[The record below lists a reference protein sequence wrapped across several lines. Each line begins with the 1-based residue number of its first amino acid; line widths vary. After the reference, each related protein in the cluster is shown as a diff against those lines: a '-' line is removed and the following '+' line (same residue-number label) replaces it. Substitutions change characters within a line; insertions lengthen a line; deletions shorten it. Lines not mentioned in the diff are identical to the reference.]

1 MQLSTLLL
9 VVTAFIF
16 LFSFITRNINYAVDI
31 LDIDIT
37 KLKQSVSYLQERN
50 KQLTN
55 SDLTNLELP

>member
-16 LFSFITRNINYAVDI
+16 LFSFAIRNINYAVDI

-50 KQLTN
+50 KKLTN
-55 SDLTNLELP
+55 SDLANLELH